1 MIDMARVKIEMPD
14 SFIFS
19 TDIAVRIGD
28 VNYGGHVGHDSVLSI
43 THEAR
48 VRLFKSMGASETDV
62 FGGAIVLADAHLS
75 YTNESFY
82 GDTLNVKIARGEF
95 SKSGLELFYLV
106 SERRRGVE
114 VARVK
119 TGVVFFD
126 YEKRKAMRVP
136 EEFRRLL
143 LEMRPL

>member
-1 MIDMARVKIEMPD
+1 M
-14 SFIFS
+14 
-19 TDIAVRIGD
+19 
-28 VNYGGHVGHDSVLSI
+28 
-43 THEAR
+43 
-48 VRLFKSMGASETDV
+48 
-62 FGGAIVLADAHLS
+62 S

-95 SKSGLELFYLV
+95 SKSGLELFYLI

-143 LEMRPL
+143 SEMRPL